1 MTNAEKKLYDIAEAS
16 DALADSA
23 TGLEEAMVALSGSK
37 GWSVISRMVSGVLPG
52 FWSFQNKLRGMTGIF
67 EMYYTGQR
75 KAAKEAIKT
84 LEATKKLD
92 DLTKS
97 MRPIQGLVNED
108 LSALTDSKKIKD
120 FANIAA
126 QNIKQY
132 SLIKQKVLEAQEK
145 RDIDAGKVG
154 AIRQKNADGSYKFSQ
169 TGTSQGDSD
178 RLEVLKEIKFL
189 MGNQVD
195 EIKDTKLKQV
205 KEYLKRRKHRDF
217 ERIGAHLRKKQTL
230 TQVDSIGSLVTRMG
244 EESQLLKD
252 RGREELQ
259 AFKTFFAKDPMTG
272 KREKLREQVD
282 KFWKKSGKLM
292 EKGWDGMKKMGII
305 AVKIMLFI
313 TLFITFTFFMY
324 RAIKDNKAFFG
335 TLMDTLRDIW
345 GLFVTSLVWIAE
357 GIGKLV
363 EGFQTG
369 NFLMVLEGLG
379 QIFLGVLGAIFWP
392 IAGILVG
399 LIGGLLG
406 LIFGGIVEAVA
417 TGEGM
422 LAGVLQMAG
431 WILALTA
438 AILYILSPAGWVTI
452 GLLIAGA
459 ILSLLGSL
467 FLGKHAGGGTVTTPM
482 QLVGEKGPELVSLPM
497 GSRVYTNQ
505 QSKAM
510 TGTTNVTVQVSGRV
524 GASDAE
530 IKDIANKVA
539 REINL
544 RMNRTG
550 TTGTGF

>member
-1 MTNAEKKLYDIAEAS
+1 
-16 DALADSA
+16 
-23 TGLEEAMVALSGSK
+23 
-37 GWSVISRMVSGVLPG
+37 MVSGVLPG
-52 FWSFQNKLRGMTGIF
+52 FWSMQNKLRGMTGIF
-67 EMYYTGQR
+67 DMYYTGQR
-75 KAAKEAIKT
+75 KATKEAIKT
-84 LEATKKLD
+84 LQATKKLH

-126 QNIKQY
+126 RNIKQY
-132 SLIKQKVLEAQEK
+132 SLIKQKVMEAQEQ
-145 RDIDAGKVG
+145 RDGIDRKKDV
-154 AIRQKNADGSYKFSQ
+154 DGFYEFSQ
-169 TGTSQGDSD
+169 TGTPQGDSD

-189 MGNQVD
+189 MGNQNE
-195 EIKDTKLKQV
+195 EIKDTKAKQI

-217 ERIGAHLRKKQTL
+217 ERIGAGLRQKANL
-230 TQVDSIGSLVTRMG
+230 TQVNGIESLGTRMS
-244 EESQLLKD
+244 EEYDLLRD
-252 RGREELQ
+252 RAKEELL
-259 AFKTFFAKDPMTG
+259 AFKTFFAKDPSTG
-272 KREKLREQVD
+272 KKEKLREQVD

-305 AVKIMLFI
+305 ALKIMLFI

-335 TLMDTLRDIW
+335 TLMDTLRAIW

-363 EGFQTG
+363 EGFQSG
-369 NFLMVLEGLG
+369 DFLLVLEGLG

-406 LIFGGIVEAVA
+406 LIFGGITEWIA
-417 TGEGM
+417 TGEGL